1 MEPGPRRPA
10 GRLRP
15 DVDGGTTVGD
25 PETGPAPA
33 DGALPPVPRRG
44 SELLLLVAAL
54 VTVAATLLSASLS
67 VTGGV
72 GPGVVVYFAVLCAG
86 AVSLHLVLRRVA
98 PYADPVVMPVATVL
112 NGLGVTMIWVVEMTR
127 SSSLGEHG
135 DADRQMVWTVVGMAL
150 CAATVVVVRRPQRLT
165 LYTYMIAAAA
175 LLLLLLPLSPLG
187 HEVLGARRWIR
198 LGQFTM
204 QPSEF
209 AKVLLVL
216 FLASHLGR
224 RREVMALVTRTVRV
238 GRFKVFSVP
247 RGRDLAPM
255 AVGWGM
261 AILLLVGTR
270 DLGTSLLLFGT
281 FLAVLYAA
289 TARKSWVLIGLVA
302 FSAGAYAAY
311 LMFGHVRNRVEI
323 WLHAFDEEVYSRP
336 GGSYQIV
343 EGMFALAEGGLTG
356 TGFGAGFVQEVFAAD
371 SDLVLVSVG
380 EKLGLT
386 GLMAVLLLLVLLAQ
400 RGFRIALGT
409 RDWFLKLTALGY
421 AFLTAFD
428 VFIVLGGATL
438 VIPLTG
444 MTAPFLSAGGSA
456 LMANWVIVGLWL
468 TISETARHPRT
479 AGVEGRAAPDPAT
492 EVIDLR
498 AAPDPPPRPA

>member
-1 MEPGPRRPA
+1 M
-10 GRLRP
+10 
-15 DVDGGTTVGD
+15 GD
-25 PETGPAPA
+25 PETGPVSA

-44 SELLLLVAAL
+44 SELVLLAAGL
-54 VTVAATLLSASLS
+54 VTVAATLLTASLS
-67 VTGGV
+67 VTGGAEPV
-72 GPGVVVYFAVLCAG
+72 LGLYLAVLCAG
-86 AVSLHLVLRRVA
+86 ALSLHLLLRRVA

-112 NGLGVTMIWVVEMTR
+112 NGLGVTMIWVIQTTR
-127 SSSLGEHG
+127 AATAGEHG
-135 DADRQMVWTVVGMAL
+135 DADRQVVWTVVGMAL
-150 CAATVVVVRRPQRLT
+150 CAAAVVAVRRPQRLT
-165 LYTYMIAAAA
+165 MYTYVIAGAA

-187 HEVLGARRWIR
+187 HEVLGARRWIG
-198 LGQFTM
+198 LGPFTM

-216 FLASHLGR
+216 FLASYLGR

-238 GRFKVFSVP
+238 GRLKVFSVP
-247 RGRDLAPM
+247 RARDLAPM
-255 AVGWGM
+255 AVGWGL

-289 TARKSWVLIGLVA
+289 TARKSWVLIGLMA

-311 LMFGHVRNRVEI
+311 LMFGHVRNRVDI
-323 WLHAFDEEVYSRP
+323 WLDPFDEEVYSRP

-343 EGMFALAEGGLTG
+343 EGVFALAEGGLTG
-356 TGFGAGFVQEVFAAD
+356 TGFGGGAVQEVFAAD

-386 GLMAVLLLLVLLAQ
+386 GLMAVLLLLLVLAE
-400 RGFRIALGT
+400 RGFRIALGS

-438 VIPLTG
+438 LIPLTG

-468 TISETARHPRT
+468 TISETARRPR
-479 AGVEGRAAPDPAT
+479 AGGAERDPAT
-492 EVIDLR
+492 EAVRTR
-498 AAPDPPPRPA
+498 ALPPPPPEARPG